1 MISTYS
7 GIDMLVEER
16 WSFQQMALEQL
27 VTLSKNISSDLN
39 TKSKSKWIRELN
51 IKHKT
56 VKLLKDHI
64 SENLHDSGLCEGL

>member
-1 MISTYS
+1 
-7 GIDMLVEER
+7 
-16 WSFQQMALEQL
+16 MALEQL

-64 SENLHDSGLCEGL
+64 SENLHDSG